1 MQDHSYLLPVTDKRN
16 EGKESFESVAL
27 ANTMRILYW
36 IFFIILHVNG
46 TQTNLREKSNK
57 IISKITKKNGFLSL
71 ICLVNFEC
79 QLYIKLK
86 FINDLMIQFPQ
97 SNSRCSAWSSSPTT
111 SAPAAAPPPP
121 WAPATPPQ
129 SALAGLKYFL
139 SMKYFCLL
147 KYFY

>member
-71 ICLVNFEC
+71 IYLVNFKYTLT
-79 QLYIKLK
+79 LYIKIK
-86 FINDLMIQFPQ
+86 FINDLMI
-97 SNSRCSAWSSSPTT
+97 
-111 SAPAAAPPPP
+111 
-121 WAPATPPQ
+121 
-129 SALAGLKYFL
+129 
-139 SMKYFCLL
+139 
-147 KYFY
+147 